1 MTLLVVYGMPEF
13 VCLVSPKMN
22 DFSFILLPSSTLC
35 IMMIFSLKK
44 MTVK

>member
-35 IMMIFSLKK
+35 IIDFFPYK